1 MHNSWAKRDGV
12 EVPATVAHDGGTR
25 HDGWTSPRRARDR
38 TRSLMSA
45 IAMFVTPP
53 PSGKRSIVMSAYLS
67 VCVCLSVRD
76 HILGTARLI
85 FTKILCMIPVAVVR
99 SSSGSVLICYVGL
112 LPVFT
117 ADVIFA
123 HKPRL
128 LHVAGQLKRSAHAA
142 LGSAIKRVQ

>member
-1 MHNSWAKRDGV
+1 MD
-12 EVPATVAHDGGTR
+12 EPAQSEGPNAQSDVCDCHVCY
-25 HDGWTSPRRARDR
+25 
-38 TRSLMSA
+38 SA
-45 IAMFVTPP
+45 AEREAEYCDERV
-53 PSGKRSIVMSAYLS
+53 SIC

-99 SSSGSVLICYVGL
+99 SSSGGVLICYVGL

>member
-1 MHNSWAKRDGV
+1 MD
-12 EVPATVAHDGGTR
+12 EPAQSEGPNAQSDVCDCHVCY
-25 HDGWTSPRRARDR
+25 
-38 TRSLMSA
+38 SA
-45 IAMFVTPP
+45 AEREAEYVT
-53 PSGKRSIVMSAYLS
+53 SAYLS

-99 SSSGSVLICYVGL
+99 SSSGGVLICYVGL